1 MKTTSSKLLIAA
13 VVFGAASLA
22 AASVTFGNTS
32 FGDGHASARY
42 GANVVNDDASVTHA
56 LKFLKLAQT
65 HADICLQNEQQCLA
79 GCDGAQS
86 CSNQCEVNYQGCM
99 DQGG

>member
-1 MKTTSSKLLIAA
+1 MKATSSKLLIAA
-13 VVFGAASLA
+13 VVFGAASLT
-22 AASVTFGNTS
+22 AASVTFGSTRDGNTS
-32 FGDGHASARY
+32 
-42 GANVVNDDASVTHA
+42 ANVVLRHDDASVHRA
-56 LKFLKLAQT
+56 LKFLRVAQT
-65 HADICLQNEQQCLA
+65 HADICLQNEQQCLS

>member
-1 MKTTSSKLLIAA
+1 MKSISSKLLIAA
-13 VVFGAASLA
+13 IVFGAASLA

-32 FGDGHASARY
+32 SGDGNASAR
-42 GANVVNDDASVTHA
+42 ANVMHDGASVEHA

-65 HADICLQNEQQCLA
+65 HADICMQNRQQCLS
-79 GCDGAQS
+79 GCDGAES

-99 DQGG
+99 DQGS